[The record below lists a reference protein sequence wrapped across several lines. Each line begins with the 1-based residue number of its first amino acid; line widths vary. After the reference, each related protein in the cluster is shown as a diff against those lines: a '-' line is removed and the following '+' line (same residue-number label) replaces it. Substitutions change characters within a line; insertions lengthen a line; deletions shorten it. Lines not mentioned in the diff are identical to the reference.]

1 MNDSP
6 TASTSLSSSSVSPP
20 QHAAVQAVALKLPPF
35 WPNDAIVWF
44 AQVEAQFET
53 RNITS
58 QKTQY
63 AYVIS
68 SLPPDIAQEIRNL
81 LMSLPPTNP
90 YNVLKNTLVKCTSAS
105 EQKRLHQL
113 LISEELGDRKPSQLL
128 RKMRQL
134 LGDRTLEEGILRQLF
149 LQRLPTNIQVIL
161 TSSPDTVSLEDLS
174 LLADKTLE
182 VASPM
187 PSVAAMNPIPKT
199 TSDFNKTITELQ
211 NQICQLTT
219 QVQSLTD
226 QLNWPS
232 QPRFC
237 GRSQSRLR
245 PPSRV
250 KVVYDASSKEGKYGT
265 SLNDCLHVGP
275 SLTPLLFEILLR
287 FRENNIAIIADIEKA
302 FLNVEVQKEDKDCLR
317 FLWVENVDDKDSP
330 INVYR
335 FNRVVFGVN
344 CSPFL
349 LNAVLRYH
357 ISLYKDTDPDLA
369 ENLTRSFYVDDLV
382 SGSRDVEGGRNL
394 FRAAKTCMEAGGFNL
409 KKWKSND
416 SQLSKEFQMG
426 SETMVQNSLSESD
439 VTYAKEMLGAQ
450 LSEERPRS

>member
-6 TASTSLSSSSVSPP
+6 TASTSSSSSSVSPP

-35 WPNDAIVWF
+35 WPNDPIVWF

-68 SLPPDIAQEIRNL
+68 SLPPDIAQEIRDL
-81 LMSLPPTNP
+81 LMSPPPTNP
-90 YNVLKNTLVKCTSAS
+90 YNVLKNTLVKRTSAS

-161 TSSPDTVSLEDLS
+161 ASSPDTVSLEDLS
-174 LLADKTLE
+174 LLADKILE

-187 PSVAAMNPIPKT
+187 PSVAAMNPIPTT
-199 TSDFNKTITELQ
+199 TSDFDKTITELQ
-211 NQICQLTT
+211 TQICQLTT

-232 QPRFC
+232 QPRFR
-237 GRSQSRLR
+237 GRSQSRSR
-245 PPSRV
+245 PPSRG
-250 KVVYDASSKEGKYGT
+250 ASSSRSPARFGDLGICWYHRRFGADARKCT
-265 SLNDCLHVGP
+265 TPCTF
-275 SLTPLLFEILLR
+275 LTQAPPHAPHHPQQS
-287 FRENNIAIIADIEKA
+287 EN
-302 FLNVEVQKEDKDCLR
+302 
-317 FLWVENVDDKDSP
+317 S
-330 INVYR
+330 
-335 FNRVVFGVN
+335 
-344 CSPFL
+344 
-349 LNAVLRYH
+349 NA
-357 ISLYKDTDPDLA
+357 
-369 ENLTRSFYVDDLV
+369 
-382 SGSRDVEGGRNL
+382 
-394 FRAAKTCMEAGGFNL
+394 
-409 KKWKSND
+409 
-416 SQLSKEFQMG
+416 
-426 SETMVQNSLSESD
+426 SD
-439 VTYAKEMLGAQ
+439 
-450 LSEERPRS
+450 